1 MSVLARAQES
11 EMLVKAACCAIVM
24 IWTPR
29 GTGAYSDSEIVDLG
43 CREALSL
50 RRFVK
55 ELLRL
60 SRTTVSTI
68 KIALWY
74 LHKTKISI
82 RAKLQL
88 ARNAQTVLSN
98 PTTALEYSVSDKGA
112 LQQAISDPLTCGRRT
127 FVAALQLAHKFLQDH
142 TYSAFAWARISYQSV
157 AHVNSHE
164 KALLELL
171 DYNVFINVQD
181 FRCWSYRLRNLVND
195 QERRALDFKIHN
207 LPFDLSS
214 DNSGRRSLR

>member
-1 MSVLARAQES
+1 
-11 EMLVKAACCAIVM
+11 MLVKAAGYAIVM
-24 IWTPR
+24 IWTPI
-29 GTGAYSDSEIVDLG
+29 GTGPYSDSGIVDLG

-88 ARNAQTVLSN
+88 ARNAQTMLST
-98 PTTALEYSVSDKGA
+98 PATASEYSLSDIDA

-142 TYSAFAWARISYQSV
+142 TYSALAWAKISYQSV
-157 AHVNSHE
+157 ADVNSHE
-164 KALLELL
+164 KALLERL
-171 DYNVFINVQD
+171 DYNVFINIED
-181 FRCWSYRLRNLVND
+181 FRCWSYRLRNLVNN
-195 QERRALDFKIHN
+195 QERRALDLKIHN
-207 LPFDLSS
+207 LPFDLST
-214 DNSGRRSLR
+214 NHSGRRSVG